1 MPVFQVSRYIDLIT
15 NGTNLTKYFIPLTY
29 IDLQSVANGSN
40 DDDRLV
46 YSGISNKDAELELI
60 ITNTSGAYSTDC
72 YLYVV
77 LSYLE
82 FFHLDPKTGVVSE
95 LNL

>member
-1 MPVFQVSRYIDLIT
+1 M
-15 NGTNLTKYFIPLTY
+15 
-29 IDLQSVANGSN
+29 ANGSN
-40 DDDRLV
+40 DNDRLV

-82 FFHLDPKTGVVSE
+82 FHVLDQKTGV
-95 LNL
+95 LNEMQI